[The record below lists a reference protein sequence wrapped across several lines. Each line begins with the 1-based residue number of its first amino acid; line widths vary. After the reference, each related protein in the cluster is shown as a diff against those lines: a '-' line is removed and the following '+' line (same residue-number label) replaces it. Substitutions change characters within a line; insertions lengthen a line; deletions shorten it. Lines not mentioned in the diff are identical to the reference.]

1 MMLEKLDYI
10 DDYFAWLDC
19 TTSRRMN
26 EIIKVYNHCKK
37 ECSMQCIH
45 IRVYN
50 VKFRVGKK
58 KYCMCNFQEILTCYF
73 TEGSMEPLD

>member
-1 MMLEKLDYI
+1 
-10 DDYFAWLDC
+10 
-19 TTSRRMN
+19 
-26 EIIKVYNHCKK
+26 
-37 ECSMQCIH
+37 MQCIH